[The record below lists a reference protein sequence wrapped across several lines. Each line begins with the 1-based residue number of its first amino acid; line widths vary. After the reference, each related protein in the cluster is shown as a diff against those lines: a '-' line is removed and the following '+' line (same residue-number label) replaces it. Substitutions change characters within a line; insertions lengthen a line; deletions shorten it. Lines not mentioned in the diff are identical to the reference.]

1 MRQFLVY
8 VSGQED
14 PMRITARWLSIAL
27 LVSSCGFIHAAS
39 TRSELETATLDGPF
53 QTDLSRIS
61 NLRLHL
67 HDGDFRIVGSDAS
80 DITIHADG
88 KNRALARNM
97 QVRLKRTGDSLDITF
112 SHVPKN
118 EFQVT
123 ISVPRETNL
132 FARMR
137 AGDLSVDG
145 IAGDKDVELVAGDLS
160 IQVTDPTDYG
170 PVDLSVRFGDVNAD
184 QFGSPKGV
192 MGNSLRRDGSGKH
205 RLHAHVFAGDLM
217 LKP

>member
-1 MRQFLVY
+1 M
-8 VSGQED
+8 
-14 PMRITARWLSIAL
+14 ITAARWLTIAL
-27 LVSSCGFIHAAS
+27 LLSTCGSIHAAS
-39 TRSELETATLDGPF
+39 TRSEVETAPLDGPL
-53 QTDLSRIS
+53 QTDLTRIS

-67 HDGDFRIVGSDAS
+67 RDGDFRIVASDSA

-123 ISVPRETNL
+123 IAVPRETNL

-145 IAGDKDVELVAGDLS
+145 IAGDKDLELMAGDLS
-160 IQVTDPTDYG
+160 IQVPDPADYG
-170 PVDLSVRFGDVNAD
+170 PVDLSVRFGDVSAD

-192 MGNSLRRDGSGKH
+192 VGNSLRRDGNGKH
-205 RLHAHVFAGDLM
+205 RLHAHVFAGDLK
-217 LKP
+217 LRP

>member
-1 MRQFLVY
+1 MSL
-8 VSGQED
+8 G
-14 PMRITARWLSIAL
+14 ARWLLTAL
-27 LVSSCGFIHAAS
+27 LVTSSGFIQAAS
-39 TRSELETATLDGPF
+39 TRAEVETATLDGPF
-53 QTDLSRIS
+53 QTDVSKIS

-67 HDGDFRIVGSDAS
+67 HDGDFRIVGTEAS

-97 QVRLKRTGDSLDITF
+97 QVRLKRTGDALDITF

-145 IAGDKDVELVAGDLS
+145 IAGDKDVELLAGDLS
-160 IQVTDPTDYG
+160 IQVSDPTDYG
-170 PVDLSVRFGDVNAD
+170 PVDLSVKFGDVSGD

-192 MGNSLRRDGSGKH
+192 VGNSLKHDGSGRH
-205 RLHAHVFAGDLM
+205 RLRAHVFAGDLT